1 MSKNKLKC
9 IAQPEFHFYA
19 SSFATWVTG
28 TDPEALL
35 KRIRKEDGN
44 RLNHSLWYI
53 PLPENRDVR
62 TNGRGCNTL
71 RDIRIRVVP
80 KPPSPHTEVG
90 VIPVT
95 YRRDALAFVASDTSY
110 VWACGLSVSLRLRLL
125 LWKSIT

>member
-53 PLPENRDVR
+53 PLPEDADYKIEMYAPMVE
-62 TNGRGCNTL
+62 GA
-71 RDIRIRVVP
+71 IRL
-80 KPPSPHTEVG
+80 G
-90 VIPVT
+90 T
-95 YRRDALAFVASDTSY
+95 YVY
-110 VWACGLSVSLRLRLL
+110 E
-125 LWKSIT
+125 